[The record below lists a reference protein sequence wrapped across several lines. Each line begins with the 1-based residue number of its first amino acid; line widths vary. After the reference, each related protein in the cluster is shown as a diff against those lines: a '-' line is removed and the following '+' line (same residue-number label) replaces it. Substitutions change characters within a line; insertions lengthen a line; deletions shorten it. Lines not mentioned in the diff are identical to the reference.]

1 MGLDTYAAR
10 SEKDIALSAED
21 IAAFEAADIQ
31 LCGGLFSGDAGSFRG
46 KVYDVLVEQITG
58 ESLYQFW
65 IPPEAVRRM
74 AQALASCDA
83 DQEIAFYNADVDRPL
98 VVGEIHNLCKF
109 LQVCAVRGLGLIAI
123 L

>member
-10 SEKDIALSAED
+10 SEKDIALSDED

-46 KVYDVLVEQITG
+46 KVYNDLVEQITG

-65 IPPEAVRRM
+65 IPPEVVQRM

-83 DQEIAFYNADVDRPL
+83 EEEIARYDMDADQPL
-98 VVGEIHNLCKF
+98 VVGEIHNLRRF
-109 LQVCAVRGLGLIAI
+109 FQVCAARGLGLIAI